1 VDLDS
6 ICAWFSTNY
15 STIKDFAAPVATI
28 TAAVIAAGI
37 TAVFAWSHAKTA
49 RAQKDIA
56 LDRLRYDL
64 FDKSYALYDA
74 TKQLIVVTLNES
86 PKPNV
91 DIAAETM
98 PIHNR
103 LREAPFFLPPA
114 ICEFIEATIAD
125 CDKYI
130 TGSLERRNPT
140 YKATPDDM
148 KDRVSLGVKLSDR
161 LRELP
166 HRFRPALS
174 FTQLTRPT

>member
-1 VDLDS
+1 MDLES

-49 RAQKDIA
+49 RTQKNIA

-74 TKQLIVVTLNES
+74 TKRLILVTLNES
-86 PKPNV
+86 PKPNI
-91 DIAAETM
+91 DIIAETV
-98 PIHNR
+98 PINNL
-103 LREAPFFLPPA
+103 LREAPFFLPPV
-114 ICEFIEATIAD
+114 ICDFIEATKAD

-130 TGSLERRNPT
+130 EGSLERRKPT
-140 YKATPDDM
+140 YTATPDDM

-174 FTQLTRPT
+174 FTQLTRLA